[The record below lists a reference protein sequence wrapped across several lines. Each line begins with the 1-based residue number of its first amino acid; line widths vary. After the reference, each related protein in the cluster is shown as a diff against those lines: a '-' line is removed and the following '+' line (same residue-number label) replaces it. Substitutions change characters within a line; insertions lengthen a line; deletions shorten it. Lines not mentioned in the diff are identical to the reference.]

1 MSTLYPDWSLRLR
14 TACSGPVL
22 RDGLLT
28 AALAL
33 IAVQAFDRLAASI
46 QQQFA
51 AHLIDP
57 TPALVSGLD
66 SWLPFWNGL
75 SEGLTGALGLPM
87 LLGIAFFYFRRIL
100 KKPSYA
106 ALALLTIGLA
116 SAGSRAH
123 DSGEF
128 ALDLGLFALNLLF
141 ALLVVVFLLRN
152 NLLAYI
158 LFGFLSSGLD
168 YAQDLLGL
176 SSPLYR
182 YHGYALLASL
192 FLSALVF
199 LLWMHRQSERS
210 LQSQE
215 VS

>member
-1 MSTLYPDWSLRLR
+1 MSTLYPDWSFRLR
-14 TACSGPVL
+14 TFCSGPAL
-22 RDGLLT
+22 RDGF
-28 AALAL
+28 L
-33 IAVQAFDRLAASI
+33 IAVLALVAEGAYEQLIALI

-51 AHLIDP
+51 AHLINP
-57 TPALVSGLD
+57 TPALVSDLD

-75 SEGLTGALGLPM
+75 SEGLTGALSLPM

-100 KKPSYA
+100 KKPSYTA
-106 ALALLTIGLA
+106 FALLAIGLV
-116 SAGSRAH
+116 SAGSSAH

-128 ALDLGLFALNLLF
+128 ALALGLFALNLLF
-141 ALLVVVFLLRN
+141 VLLLVVFLLRN
-152 NLLAYI
+152 NLLAYL
-158 LFGFLSSGLD
+158 LFGFLSSGLET
-168 YAQDLLGL
+168 AQNLLTL
-176 SSPLYR
+176 SAPFYR

-192 FLSALVF
+192 FLSVLLF